1 MDIAIFSYLL
11 KVLFWWA
18 FSIIKFLLAAPTMV
32 ATNEYDWSFLEV
44 FGITASGAALGVFI
58 FYHFGEKIFDYLDEK
73 RRKKPKVF
81 NRRNRWI
88 VRLKMKYGLKGL
100 LLISGLISVPIA
112 SLLAA
117 RYFKSDT
124 TLPMM
129 IMGFTIWSLL
139 LTAGSFFVENVIS
152 QLF

>member
-1 MDIAIFSYLL
+1 MDIAILPYML

-18 FSIIKFLLAAPTMV
+18 MTIVKFLFAAPAMV

-44 FGITASGAALGVFI
+44 WGITASGAALGVFI
-58 FYHFGEKIFDYLDEK
+58 FYHFGESIFDYLDRK

-81 NRRNRWI
+81 NRKNRWI

-100 LLISGLISVPIA
+100 LLVSGLISVPIA

-117 RYFKSDT
+117 RYFRSET
-124 TLPMM
+124 TLPMV
-129 IMGFTIWSLL
+129 IMGFTLWSLL
-139 LTAGSFFVENVIS
+139 LTAGSFFFENVIS